1 MKRPKVGIGVAIRCD
16 DHVLLGLRKGR
27 HAAGMWGFAGGHLE
41 GGESFEHCVIR
52 ETAEE
57 TGIRL
62 VSAKLWTVE
71 NVVFWTEDKHY
82 VTILMVADM
91 PTGQDAINRE
101 PEKCELW
108 DWFPWDNL
116 PTPLMPAIESVV
128 RKGLSPIGV

>member
-16 DHVLLGLRKGR
+16 DHVLLGLRCGR
-27 HAAGMWGFAGGHLE
+27 HAAGMWGFPGGHLE
-41 GGESFEHCVIR
+41 GGESFDHCVIR

-62 VSAKLWTVE
+62 ASAKLWTVE

-82 VTILMVADM
+82 VTILMVADH

-101 PEKCELW
+101 PEKCQQW

-116 PTPLMPAIESVV
+116 PSPLMPAIESVV
-128 RKGLSPIGV
+128 RQGLSPIGL